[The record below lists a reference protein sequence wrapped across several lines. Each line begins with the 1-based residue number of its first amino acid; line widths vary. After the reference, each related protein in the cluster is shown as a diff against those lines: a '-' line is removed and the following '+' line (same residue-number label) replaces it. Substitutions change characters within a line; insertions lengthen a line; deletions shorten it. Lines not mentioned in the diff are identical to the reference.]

1 MPRGVPPERGF
12 ASDNSSGMHPKVLE
26 ALARA
31 NEGHVLAYGGDPWT
45 ASATARLQALLG
57 PGCEVFFVFNGTA
70 ANVLGLKALTQP
82 YQAVL
87 CAQGAHVDVDECN
100 APERFTGCKLVPIPT
115 PDGKLTPDLVAPHV
129 KGLGVE
135 HHAQPAVVTITQST
149 EVGTVYRPREVRALA
164 DFCHARGLRLHMDG
178 ARIANAAAALGGDV
192 RAFTRDAGVDALSFG
207 GTKNGMMV
215 GEAVVLF
222 DPALARDFRFHRKQG
237 MQLASKMRF
246 VAAQFDAMLEDGL
259 WLETARHANRMARML
274 AEEAAKVPGVELL
287 LVPEANAV
295 FARLPPEAIPRLQAE
310 VPFYTWD
317 EARHEVRWV
326 CSFDTTEADVRRLV
340 DALRRVLGGRR

>member
-1 MPRGVPPERGF
+1 MGAAMARERGF
-12 ASDNSSGMHPKVLE
+12 ASDNSSGVHPKAME

-31 NEGHVLAYGGDPWT
+31 NVGHVLAYGGDAWT
-45 ASATARLQALLG
+45 EAATRRFKALLG
-57 PGCEVFFVFNGTA
+57 EEIEVFFVFNGTA
-70 ANVLGLKALTQP
+70 ANVLGLTALTRP
-82 YQAVL
+82 YHAVL
-87 CAQGAHVDVDECN
+87 CAQGAHVDVDECG

-115 PDGKLTPDLVAPHV
+115 PDGKLTPGLVAPHV

-149 EVGTVYRPREVRALA
+149 EVGTVYSAREVKALA
-164 DFCHARGLRLHMDG
+164 EWCHARGLRLHMDG

-192 RAFTRDAGVDALSFG
+192 RASTRDAGVDVLSFG
-207 GTKNGMMV
+207 GTKNGMMF
-215 GEAVVLF
+215 GEAVVFL
-222 DPALARDFRFHRKQG
+222 DPALAAGFRYHRKQG

-246 VAAQFDAMLEDGL
+246 VAAQFDAMLADGT
-259 WLETARHANRMARML
+259 WLETAAHANRMARLL

-287 LVPEANAV
+287 RMPEANAV
-295 FARLPPEAIPRLQAE
+295 FARLPPDAIPRLQAE

-326 CSFDTTEADVRRLV
+326 CSFDTTEEDVRHFAGV
-340 DALRRVLGGRR
+340 LRRVLAAR